1 MAGRSLGDLSDELR
15 QLMFEQIESLKRQT
29 FGRLSKDELGQ
40 HEERLKRIRQV
51 SADFF
56 AALKRQ
62 NQ

>member
-29 FGRLSKDELGQ
+29 FGGLSKEELGQ
-40 HEERLKRIRQV
+40 QEERLKRIRQV